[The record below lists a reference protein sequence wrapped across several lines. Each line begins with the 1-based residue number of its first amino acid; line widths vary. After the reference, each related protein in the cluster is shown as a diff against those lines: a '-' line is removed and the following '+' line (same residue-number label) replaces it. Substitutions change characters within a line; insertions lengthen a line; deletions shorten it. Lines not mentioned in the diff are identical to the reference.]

1 MVTLLMSVKGLYRKG
16 TSNSYDIDLEELL
29 ENQQDLPFSY
39 LIGEDKDRYFE
50 DFVTESQA
58 KAWRHKNSENKKSEI
73 VPINEASR
81 LELIKGADIARKM
94 RAKKLHTKYMGV
106 TNARGWITFST
117 NSQYTPGKKY
127 IQYIKL
133 NEAKDM
139 KHFKEFKKSEIIR
152 LFLTGDL
159 SVYCSCPDF
168 KYRGFKYMGTQ
179 MGYGIFREN
188 RFPKIRNPKLEGTVC
203 KHLLCVL
210 SVLNTNWAS
219 IARDMKRSKFF
230 KRKYEDDE
238 YMKELE
244 NMKVKKKSKK

>member
-1 MVTLLMSVKGLYRKG
+1 
-16 TSNSYDIDLEELL
+16 
-29 ENQQDLPFSY
+29 
-39 LIGEDKDRYFE
+39 
-50 DFVTESQA
+50 
-58 KAWRHKNSENKKSEI
+58 
-73 VPINEASR
+73 
-81 LELIKGADIARKM
+81 
-94 RAKKLHTKYMGV
+94 
-106 TNARGWITFST
+106 
-117 NSQYTPGKKY
+117 
-127 IQYIKL
+127 
-133 NEAKDM
+133 
-139 KHFKEFKKSEIIR
+139 
-152 LFLTGDL
+152 
-159 SVYCSCPDF
+159 
-168 KYRGFKYMGTQ
+168 MGTQ